1 MTTPLQKDVCDPWPT
16 ELCCD
21 VTETDPALIA
31 RMTAVA
37 SQILFRLSGR
47 RWGPSCPVTV
57 RPCRK
62 TCLDAL
68 PRTWVGWGSAG
79 PWVPYLGRDGLWRN
93 ASICGCSGDCSC
105 GELCE
110 IYLPGPL
117 YDVVSVQ
124 EGAVTL
130 PVEAYRVDDS
140 GTLLRTDGACW
151 TDCQDLSADVGEE
164 GTLAVTYRTGLQLD
178 ESAVAAVSELVC
190 HLIKGCGGG
199 SCGCAAAGRNVTRLT
214 RQGVQLDMADPT
226 TLFEEGRTGLPLTDQ
241 WLFSV
246 NPYRLTSP
254 SRVYSP
260 DFPRPRIQRGA
271 L

>member
-1 MTTPLQKDVCDPWPT
+1 MTTPLQPDVCSPWPT

-21 VTETDPALIA
+21 VTDVDPDLVT

-62 TCLDAL
+62 TCLDEW
-68 PRTWVGWGSAG
+68 PRSWFSWNSGS
-79 PWVPYLGRDGLWRN
+79 PWIPYMGEDGLWRN
-93 ASICGCSGDCSC
+93 ASVCGCSGDCSC

-110 IYLPGPL
+110 LYLPGPV

-130 PVEAYRVDDS
+130 PAEAYRVDGS
-140 GTLLRTDGACW
+140 GTLLRTDGGCW
-151 TDCQDLSADVGEE
+151 ETCQDLAADVGEE
-164 GTLAVTYRTGLQLD
+164 NTLAVTYRTGLQLD
-178 ESAVAAVSELVC
+178 ESAIMAVSELVC
-190 HLIKGCGGG
+190 HLLKSCGGS
-199 SCGCAAAGRNVTRLT
+199 SCGCKIGRNVTNLT
-214 RQGVQLDMADPT
+214 RQGVTMDMADPT
-226 TLFEEGRTGLPLTDQ
+226 TLFEEGRTGLPITDM
-241 WLFSV
+241 WLMAT
-246 NPYRLTSP
+246 NPYRMTSA

-260 DFPRPRIQRGA
+260 DFKRPRIQRTP
-271 L
+271 